1 MRDDERLSRYKGIIA
16 AMSETPLEPT
26 QESQPAPKK
35 KFRPNFKKF
44 FLGLLALIVL
54 IALGG
59 LGGYQSAIATRVD
72 TESTAIAQQVTEQY
86 ALALVD
92 IASGNYGLAQQR
104 LEFIIENNPSFPE
117 AQQKLAEVMVMSNM
131 SNVPTSTP
139 APTITPTV
147 DLSGVEEIFQRAKQ
161 YIDIKDWPNAL
172 ANLDS
177 LRRKDSSYRVAEVD
191 GMYYFAF
198 RNYGY
203 DLIVKEGNLEGGMYE
218 LTLAERFGPLDSNAS
233 GLREGARLYIL
244 GASFWGLDWKNAVFY
259 FSQLYPAWPQLWD
272 GTMTASERFRVASI
286 SYGDELFAQDEW
298 CAASQQYQNAQT
310 IGNLDPVTEKTAYQ
324 AYLKCA
330 GPIETL
336 PPTP

>member
-1 MRDDERLSRYKGIIA
+1 
-16 AMSETPLEPT
+16 MSESTLEQT
-26 QESQPAPKK
+26 QESKPSPKK

-59 LGGYQSAIATRVD
+59 LGGYQSAIQTRVD
-72 TESTAIAQQVTEQY
+72 TQSTAIAQQVTEQY
-86 ALALVD
+86 ALSLVD
-92 IASGNYGLAQQR
+92 IASGNYGLARQR

-117 AQQKLAEVMVMSNM
+117 AQQKLAEVMVMSNI
-131 SNVPTSTP
+131 PTATVTP
-139 APTITPTV
+139 TMTPTV
-147 DLSGVEEIFQRAKQ
+147 DFSGVEEIFQRAKQ
-161 YIDIKDWPNAL
+161 YIDIKDWTNAL
-172 ANLDS
+172 QNLDS
-177 LRRKDSSYRVAEVD
+177 LRRKDASYRVAEVD
-191 GMYYFAF
+191 GMYYFAL

-203 DLIVKEGNLEGGMYE
+203 DLITKEGNLEGGMYQ
-218 LTLAERFGPLDSNAS
+218 LTLAERFGPLDSSAS

-259 FSQLYPAWPQLWD
+259 FSQLYPAWPQMWD
-272 GTMTASERFRVASI
+272 GTMTAGERFRVASI
-286 SYGDELFAQDEW
+286 SYGDELFAQDQW
-298 CAASQQYQNAQT
+298 CAASEQYQNAQT
-310 IGNLDPVTEKTAYQ
+310 IGNLDPVTEKNAYQ

>member
-1 MRDDERLSRYKGIIA
+1 MRKWHRLCAAPSQQDIISP
-16 AMSETPLEPT
+16 MSETNLEPV
-26 QESQPAPKK
+26 QESQPSPKK

-54 IALGG
+54 ITLGG
-59 LGGYQSAIATRVD
+59 LGGYQSALQTRVD
-72 TESTAIAQQVTEQY
+72 TEATAISQQVTEQY

-92 IASGNYGLAQQR
+92 IASGNYGLARQR

-117 AQQKLAEVMVMSNM
+117 ASQKLAEVMVMSTI
-131 SNVPTSTP
+131 PTATP

-172 ANLDS
+172 QNLDS
-177 LRRKDSSYRVAEVD
+177 LRRKDPTYRAAEVD
-191 GMYYFAF
+191 GMYYFTL

-203 DLIVKEGNLEGGMYE
+203 DLITKEGNLEGGMYQ
-218 LTLAERFGPLDSNAS
+218 LTLAERLGPLDSSAS

-244 GASFWGLDWKNAVFY
+244 GASFWDLDWKNAVFY
-259 FSQLYPAWPQLWD
+259 FSQLYPAWPQMWD
-272 GTMTASERFRVASI
+272 GTMTAGERFRVASI
-286 SYGDELFAQDEW
+286 RYGDELFGQEQW
-298 CAASQQYQNAQT
+298 CAASEQYQNAQT
-310 IGNLDPVTEKTAYQ
+310 IGNLDPVTEKSAYQ
-324 AYLKCA
+324 AYMKCV